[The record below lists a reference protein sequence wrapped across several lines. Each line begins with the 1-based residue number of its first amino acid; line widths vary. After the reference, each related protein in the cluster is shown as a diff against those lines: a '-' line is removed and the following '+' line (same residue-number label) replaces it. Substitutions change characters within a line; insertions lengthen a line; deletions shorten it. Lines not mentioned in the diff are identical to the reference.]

1 MINIRCHVMGDIH
14 RLNFNWNSLCDPRC
28 LILLIFFA
36 QEKCDDNN
44 YNYNNNRR
52 NNNGNNNHEINLL
65 LIFTIFRLLDAWN
78 IYLICRDFR
87 IQAIPCW
94 IVWWAELL
102 FCDTRNCPL
111 CISPN
116 LVQARWI
123 IFVIIVVLLQAI
135 NTEFSSSAL
144 KPCACES
151 FKKAT
156 CCIANLLKL
165 SMGLYEFL
173 IFYV

>member
-14 RLNFNWNSLCDPRC
+14 RLNFNWNSLFDPRC

-36 QEKCDDNN
+36 QEKCNDNN

-65 LIFTIFRLLDAWN
+65 LIFITIFRLLDAWN

-102 FCDTRNCPL
+102 FCDTRNFPL

-123 IFVIIVVLLQAI
+123 IFVIIIVLIQAI
-135 NTEFSSSAL
+135 KQNFPPLPYSHTPTNPSKRPL
-144 KPCACES
+144 
-151 FKKAT
+151 
-156 CCIANLLKL
+156 
-165 SMGLYEFL
+165 
-173 IFYV
+173 VV